1 MRKIKIT
8 MAMAAGAILFVLSSC
23 GQIEKPEDGTK
34 VGSGI
39 EKIVE
44 SDEEPQAA
52 QNTKTT
58 GNSEAHTGSDNGDLA
73 AYTAGEEKAGTGTED
88 APEIPVGEYVYV
100 SDGETGKLVIEKTSD
115 GYDISDYESEA
126 SYRFL
131 ADFSNIEAIEDN
143 KIYIK
148 YPEQVYADD
157 TVDFGYYTLEYGTD
171 EINVYYRKSLQ
182 EEEKFLY
189 CAKKKQTDDTKQAEK
204 EDVSGI
210 YTDKQGTSDVYSE
223 LILAL
228 QADGTY
234 AAEIGIYRLTG
245 LKGTAVWEGDTL
257 RFTSDDSYPYV
268 LADISVTGSH
278 AEVVF
283 TKAGV
288 LGIQA
293 GDVYSFPDGAPNKP
307 EKKQAG
313 NAAFQPSLYDEI
325 AAEIS
330 YAEEREKEIT
340 EKQKAADT
348 QMDMNIT
355 AAEMYQMW
363 DDTLNIVW
371 GLLEANLNEADMEV
385 LRKEEK
391 EWIAFKDAEVQAAGQ
406 ECEGGSIQP
415 SVEASRAADLTK
427 ARVYELAEYAK

>member
-1 MRKIKIT
+1 MRKMKI
-8 MAMAAGAILFVLSSC
+8 AMASGAILFALSSC
-23 GQIEKPEDGTK
+23 GQMEKPEDETK

-44 SDEEPQAA
+44 SDEEPQTA
-52 QNTKTT
+52 QNT
-58 GNSEAHTGSDNGDLA
+58 EAVEDYADSA
-73 AYTAGEEKAGTGTED
+73 ERVSGEEKAGTGKED
-88 APEIPVGEYVYV
+88 VSEIPEGEYEYV
-100 SDGETGKLVIEKTSD
+100 SDGGTGKLVIEKTSD

-131 ADFSNIEAIEDN
+131 ADSSNIEAIEDN

-157 TVDFGYYTLEYGTD
+157 TVDFSYYTLEYAAD

-223 LILAL
+223 LVLAL

-268 LADISVTGSH
+268 LADIFVTGSQ
-278 AEVVF
+278 AEVAF

-293 GDVYSFPDGAPNKP
+293 GDVYSFPDGAPN
-307 EKKQAG
+307 ESVAGQDG
-313 NAAFQPSLYDEI
+313 NAAFQPSLSDEI

-371 GLLEANLNEADMEV
+371 GLLEANLNEVDMEV

>member
-1 MRKIKIT
+1 MRRMKIV
-8 MAMAAGAILFVLSSC
+8 MASGAILFALSSC
-23 GQIEKPEDGTK
+23 GQMEKPVDETK

-44 SDEEPQAA
+44 SGEAPQTE
-52 QNTKTT
+52 QNT
-58 GNSEAHTGSDNGDLA
+58 EAVEDYADSA
-73 AYTAGEEKAGTGTED
+73 ERVPGEEKAGTGKE
-88 APEIPVGEYVYV
+88 AVSEIPAGEYEYV
-100 SDGETGKLVIEKTSD
+100 SDGGTGKLVIEKTSD
-115 GYDISDYESEA
+115 GYDISDYESKA

-131 ADFSNIEAIEDN
+131 SDSSNIEAIEDN

-157 TVDFGYYTLEYGTD
+157 TVDFSYYTLEYAAD

-189 CAKKKQTDDTKQAEK
+189 CAKKKRTDDTKQAEK

-223 LILAL
+223 LVLAL

-268 LADISVTGSH
+268 LADISVTGSQ
-278 AEVVF
+278 AEVAF
-283 TKAGV
+283 TKAGFF
-288 LGIQA
+288 GIQA
-293 GDVYSFPDGAPNKP
+293 GDVYSFPDGAPDKP
-307 EKKQAG
+307 EEGQAGAAASQLSLSDQIATEIFYAEEQEKEIEKKQ
-313 NAAFQPSLYDEI
+313 
-325 AAEIS
+325 
-330 YAEEREKEIT
+330 KE
-340 EKQKAADT
+340 AVT
-348 QMDMNIT
+348 QMDMNI
-355 AAEMYQMW
+355 AAAQMQQLW
-363 DDTLNIVW
+363 DDTLNRVW
-371 GLLEANLNEADMEV
+371 GLLEANISEVDMEI
-385 LRKEEK
+385 LRQEER
-391 EWIAFKDAEVQAAGQ
+391 EWIAEKDAKVQAAGQ
-406 ECEGGSIQP
+406 ECGGGSIQP
-415 SVEASRAADLTK
+415 LEEATRAADLTK